1 MCCIYGDENCT
12 FYHLFQLIV
21 ILMSTSSASLKS
33 YSVLFT
39 GNTVFFFMAE
49 HEVWAADIKL
59 CWGGRN
65 YTVQRFSLK
74 KKKKSQKKTSAGL
87 TVSNPTLGGSSR
99 LLTPCVHLLNLLL
112 GHFPEGRKR
121 LNSV

>member
-1 MCCIYGDENCT
+1 MGCWYKAVLGRKKLYCAEI
-12 FYHLFQLIV
+12 LF
-21 ILMSTSSASLKS
+21 
-33 YSVLFT
+33 
-39 GNTVFFFMAE
+39 
-49 HEVWAADIKL
+49 
-59 CWGGRN
+59 
-65 YTVQRFSLK
+65 